1 MNFSLRY
8 NKVMNSGLERVPG
21 SKFSESHRYYPPS
34 TSGVVCEIPGSRQHV
49 KFKHS
54 RSPTSTLPANFQ
66 ILTPDWLRI
75 VARRKSDTRHM
86 GINREGSVKCRT
98 FRKTYV
104 MVVSIDCHHFCP
116 NEIFIHISLLCLSR
130 HLLMGMQQNDKYK
143 IKDTRHSQTAMQCS
157 VQTQYYKLNNSVI
170 ERYRDGGNN
179 RCPLP
184 LC

>member
-21 SKFSESHRYYPPS
+21 SKFSESHRYYPAS
-34 TSGVVCEIPGSRQHV
+34 TSGVVCEIPSSRQQHV
-49 KFKHS
+49 KFNRS

-66 ILTPDWLRI
+66 ILTPDWLMI

-86 GINREGSVKCRT
+86 NINREGSVKCRT

-116 NEIFIHISLLCLSR
+116 KKICIHNVCLDIYWWECNKMISTKLKIQDIRRLQCNEC
-130 HLLMGMQQNDKYK
+130 N
-143 IKDTRHSQTAMQCS
+143 
-157 VQTQYYKLNNSVI
+157 VQTQYKLNN
-170 ERYRDGGNN
+170 
-179 RCPLP
+179 
-184 LC
+184 

>member
-8 NKVMNSGLERVPG
+8 YKGMNSGLERVPG
-21 SKFSESHRYYPPS
+21 SKFSESHRYYPAS

-49 KFKHS
+49 KFKRS

-86 GINREGSVKCRT
+86 SINREGSVKCRT

-116 NEIFIHISLLCLSR
+116 KKNLHTQCLSR
-130 HLLMGMQQNDKYK
+130 HLLMGMQQNDKYN
-143 IKDTRHSQTAMQCS
+143 IKDTRHSQTAM
-157 VQTQYYKLNNSVI
+157 
-170 ERYRDGGNN
+170 
-179 RCPLP
+179 
-184 LC
+184 